1 MRSKITVVDAP
12 GVAEKLKEGDWA
24 AVVGPEALPGS
35 DVVVAGPG
43 VDIAE
48 LGRRVASRASGAAII
63 VIEPG
68 ALKPA
73 LEASFFTRGRVFSVP
88 AERVRE
94 AAEAVIFDRCSTL
107 PVTLVGLDDE
117 VATEVPVILGAG
129 GVREI
134 RE

>member
-12 GVAEKLKEGDWA
+12 SVAEDLRQGDWVEVA
-24 AVVGPEALPGS
+24 GPEGLPGS

-68 ALKPA
+68 AVKPA
-73 LEASFFTRGRVFSVP
+73 LEATYFTRGRVFSVP
-88 AERVRE
+88 EERVRE
-94 AAEAVIFDRCSTL
+94 AAEAVIFDRCST
-107 PVTLVGLDDE
+107 
-117 VATEVPVILGAG
+117 
-129 GVREI
+129 
-134 RE
+134 